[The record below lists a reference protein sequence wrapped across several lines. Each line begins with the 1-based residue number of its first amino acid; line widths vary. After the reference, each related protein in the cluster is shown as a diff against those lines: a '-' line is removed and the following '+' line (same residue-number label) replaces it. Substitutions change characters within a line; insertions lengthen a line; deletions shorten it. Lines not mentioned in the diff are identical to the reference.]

1 MAGGNKRKTPDINA
15 SSQADIAFLLLVFF
29 LVATTMNTDKGLIRQ
44 LPPMPPED
52 MKVEDQKIKTRNV
65 LLVFVNAQG
74 NIMAGDQEMDIY
86 GLKDKAKEFILNIN
100 DEENLPEKEAIDIEM
115 PDGTTWTYDV
125 SKGVVSL
132 QTTRDTNYETYI
144 KVQNELTRA
153 FNEVRNEVSMA
164 KFKKEFNDLNEE
176 EKRVITKAVPMAISE
191 AEPRTGRKK

>member
-15 SSQADIAFLLLVFF
+15 GSQADIAFLLLVFF